1 MFVGRK
7 KEIAYLEDLYKKNR
21 TDILC
26 LYGHRGVG
34 KTSLVLSFA
43 AARGCYY
50 YEARPVSDELAVEIA
65 CGENGGNPGGEENIF
80 SSFFKS
86 IKYQG
91 GKEGEKKVL
100 IIDEFQNLIK
110 NDESFIEA
118 LIEYTKTVPE
128 HVLVIFI
135 SSSISFVENALVP
148 KIGQYARMFSGFYKL
163 LPLSFVDCVSY
174 FSGYDTENCMKVYS
188 LLGGMPSYWSK
199 FSDKISVDDNIKRCI
214 LHPDAYL
221 RNEGARIVGEE
232 LREVNVYSTIL
243 YYLSHGFNKLN
254 ELHVKTG
261 FSRAKISVY
270 IKNMMER
277 ELVEKVFS
285 FDDASSINAKKGIY
299 RIRNPYLHFYYRFIF
314 SMESRLVL
322 MGPSKYFESFV
333 KAGLDDFYE
342 EHFRIVCTEF
352 LSLLSGMGKLPIKA
366 EKTGEWVGKR
376 GNIDVVMQDDDDNT
390 LVAYC
395 SWKKDIITLKDYKH
409 YISLAS
415 DARIHPDYIMILA
428 RGEFEKPLSDL
439 TKEVDNIMLVQASS
453 L

>member
-7 KEIAYLEDLYKKNR
+7 KEIAYLEELYRKNR

-43 AARGCYY
+43 ANKSYYY

-65 CGENGGNPGGEENIF
+65 CREAGKEVDEDNLYG
-80 SSFFKS
+80 SFFES
-86 IKYQG
+86 ITYS
-91 GKEGEKKVL
+91 EGSGDKKVL
-100 IIDEFQNLIK
+100 IIDEFQNIIK
-110 NDESFIEA
+110 NDEAFIKA
-118 LIEYTKTVPE
+118 LIEYTDSIE
-128 HVLVIFI
+128 EQVLVIFI
-135 SSSISFVENALVP
+135 SSSISFVENGLVP

-163 LPLSFVDCVSY
+163 APLAFVDCVSY

-199 FSDKISVDDNIKRCI
+199 FSDKISVEDNIKRCI

-221 RNEGARIVGEE
+221 RSEGARIVSEE

-243 YYLSHGFNKLN
+243 YYLSNGFNKLN

-285 FDDASSINAKKGIY
+285 FDDASSINARKGIY
-299 RIRNPYLHFYYRFIF
+299 RIKNPYLHFYYRFIF
-314 SMESRLVL
+314 GLESRLVL
-322 MGPSKYFESFV
+322 SGPAKYFDSYV
-333 KAGLDDFYE
+333 KDYLDDFYE

-352 LSLLSGMGKLPIKA
+352 LSLLSQMGKLPIKA

-376 GNIDVVMQDDDDNT
+376 GNIDVVMQDSEDNCIT
-390 LVAYC
+390 AFC
-395 SWKKDIITLKDYKH
+395 SWKKDLITLKDYKH
-409 YISLAS
+409 YLSLTA
-415 DARIHPDYIMILA
+415 DARIHPDYVMILA
-428 RGEFEKPLSDL
+428 RGEFDKPLHDL
-439 TKEVDNIMLVQASS
+439 TKEVDNIMLIKAST